1 MFNWLKDKFT
11 KKDKDGKK
19 EEEILEKELD
29 EDQEGPEEGAG
40 EGKAPLSEV
49 EEEKPAKELVEE
61 EKITIEEEV
70 SEDESI
76 TPEVSAQEPEDLFSP
91 EEVEEPEEKIEED
104 ELEDQAQEE
113 SKLGNPEEDLEEKDQ
128 EPDVPKEEMNEE
140 DLEDQAQEESELG
153 SSEKNLEEKAQEPD
167 VSEEEMNEEESEDS
181 SQEEEDLEAFQEE
194 EKLDFFQK
202 LKSGLN
208 KTRKTM
214 GRKINQVLGAY
225 VKIDDDLLED
235 LEDVLIS
242 SDLGMETTME
252 AIDRLREKIVEDE
265 IRDPQK
271 VLPALGEVLQELLD
285 ECQLDH
291 SLMTEKP
298 TVILVVGVNGV
309 GKTTTIGKLS
319 ARLKSEGKSV
329 LIGAADTFRA
339 AAIDQVKTWGQRA
352 NVDVVSHSEGADP
365 AAVTFDAVKAA
376 KARDVDVLIIDTA
389 GRLHNK
395 TNLMNE
401 LEKISRIIDREYPE
415 AHRENLLV
423 LDATTGQN
431 AISQAKTFNEVT
443 NLSGFVLTKL
453 DGTAKGGV
461 VIGLQR
467 ELKVPIKLVG
477 VGEKINDLQY
487 FDSKDFTQ
495 ALFTGEELGESE

>member
-11 KKDKDGKK
+11 KKDKDGEK

-29 EDQEGPEEGAG
+29 EDQGDPEEGAG
-40 EGKAPLSEV
+40 EETPPLSEAEEEGQEPIQEEEPAEELV
-49 EEEKPAKELVEE
+49 EEEVLEE

-76 TPEVSAQEPEDLFSP
+76 TPEVSDQ
-91 EEVEEPEEKIEED
+91 EPEEKIEEEKPED
-104 ELEDQAQEE
+104 RAQGESELGSSEE
-113 SKLGNPEEDLEEKDQ
+113 NLEEKDQ
-128 EPDVPKEEMNEE
+128 EPEISEEKIEE
-140 DLEDQAQEESELG
+140 EEVENRAQEESPAG
-153 SSEKNLEEKAQEPD
+153 P
-167 VSEEEMNEEESEDS
+167 EEESEDS

-265 IRDPQK
+265 IRDPQE

-352 NVDVVSHSEGADP
+352 HVDVVSHSEGADP

-467 ELKVPIKLVG
+467 QLKVPIKLVG

-495 ALFTGEELGESE
+495 ALFAGEELGKFE

>member
-11 KKDKDGKK
+11 KKDKDGEK

-29 EDQEGPEEGAG
+29 EDQEGPEEEVG
-40 EGKAPLSEV
+40 EDKPPLSEA
-49 EEEKPAKELVEE
+49 EEEEPAEELVEE
-61 EKITIEEEV
+61 ENITIEEEI
-70 SEDESI
+70 SQEESI
-76 TPEVSAQEPEDLFSP
+76 TSEVPDQELEDLPSP
-91 EEVEEPEEKIEED
+91 EKVEEPEGTDKEADFSEEKIEE
-104 ELEDQAQEE
+104 EKPEDRVQEE
-113 SKLGNPEEDLEEKDQ
+113 QELASSEENLEEKDQ
-128 EPDVPKEEMNEE
+128 EPEIF
-140 DLEDQAQEESELG
+140 
-153 SSEKNLEEKAQEPD
+153 EEKI
-167 VSEEEMNEEESEDS
+167 EEEEPEAS
-181 SQEEEDLEAFQEE
+181 SQEEKDLEAFQEE

-265 IRDPQK
+265 IRDPQE

-352 NVDVVSHSEGADP
+352 HVDVVSHSEGADP

-495 ALFTGEELGESE
+495 ALFAGEELGKFE

>member
-11 KKDKDGKK
+11 KKDKDGEK

-29 EDQEGPEEGAG
+29 EDQGDPEEGAG
-40 EGKAPLSEV
+40 EETPPLSEAEEEGQEPIQEEEPAEELV
-49 EEEKPAKELVEE
+49 EEEVLEE

-76 TPEVSAQEPEDLFSP
+76 TPEVSDQ
-91 EEVEEPEEKIEED
+91 EPEEKIEEEKPED
-104 ELEDQAQEE
+104 RAQGESELGSSEE
-113 SKLGNPEEDLEEKDQ
+113 NLEEKDQ
-128 EPDVPKEEMNEE
+128 EPEISEEKIEE
-140 DLEDQAQEESELG
+140 EEVENRAQEESPAG
-153 SSEKNLEEKAQEPD
+153 P
-167 VSEEEMNEEESEDS
+167 EEESEDS

-265 IRDPQK
+265 IRDPQE

-352 NVDVVSHSEGADP
+352 HVDVVSHSEGADP

-467 ELKVPIKLVG
+467 QLNVPIKLVG

-495 ALFTGEELGESE
+495 ALFAGEELGKFE

>member
-11 KKDKDGKK
+11 KKDKDGEK

-29 EDQEGPEEGAG
+29 EDQEGPEEEVG
-40 EGKAPLSEV
+40 EDKSPLSEV
-49 EEEKPAKELVEE
+49 EEEPAEELVEEEVLEE

-76 TPEVSAQEPEDLFSP
+76 TPEVSDQEPEDLSSP
-91 EEVEEPEEKIEED
+91 EEIEEPEAKDKEADFSEEKIEE
-104 ELEDQAQEE
+104 EKPEDRVQEE
-113 SKLGNPEEDLEEKDQ
+113 PPAGPEK
-128 EPDVPKEEMNEE
+128 
-140 DLEDQAQEESELG
+140 
-153 SSEKNLEEKAQEPD
+153 
-167 VSEEEMNEEESEDS
+167 ESEDS

-265 IRDPQK
+265 IRDPQE

-352 NVDVVSHSEGADP
+352 HVDVVSHSEGADP

-487 FDSKDFTQ
+487 FDSKNFTQ
-495 ALFTGEELGESE
+495 ALFAGEELGKSE

>member
-29 EDQEGPEEGAG
+29 EDQEGPEEGVG
-40 EGKAPLSEV
+40 EEKPPLSEV
-49 EEEKPAKELVEE
+49 EEELAEELVEEEVLEE

-76 TPEVSAQEPEDLFSP
+76 TPEVSDQES
-91 EEVEEPEEKIEED
+91 EEKIEE
-104 ELEDQAQEE
+104 EKPEDRAQ
-113 SKLGNPEEDLEEKDQ
+113 G
-128 EPDVPKEEMNEE
+128 
-140 DLEDQAQEESELG
+140 ESELG
-153 SSEKNLEEKAQEPD
+153 SSEENLEEKSQEPEISEEKIEEEEVENRAQEEPPAGP
-167 VSEEEMNEEESEDS
+167 EEESEDS

>member
-11 KKDKDGKK
+11 KKDKDGEK
-19 EEEILEKELD
+19 EEILEKELD
-29 EDQEGPEEGAG
+29 EDQGDPEEGVG
-40 EGKAPLSEV
+40 EEKPPLSEV
-49 EEEKPAKELVEE
+49 EEEEPAEEFVEE
-61 EKITIEEEV
+61 EVLEEEKTTIEEEV

-76 TPEVSAQEPEDLFSP
+76 TPEVSDQEPEDLSSP
-91 EEVEEPEEKIEED
+91 EEVEEPEEKIEEEKPED
-104 ELEDQAQEE
+104 RAQGESELGSSEE
-113 SKLGNPEEDLEEKDQ
+113 NLEEKDQ
-128 EPDVPKEEMNEE
+128 EPEIFEEKIEE
-140 DLEDQAQEESELG
+140 EEVENRAQEESPAG
-153 SSEKNLEEKAQEPD
+153 S
-167 VSEEEMNEEESEDS
+167 EEESEDS
-181 SQEEEDLEAFQEE
+181 SQEEDLEAFQEE

-265 IRDPQK
+265 IRDPQE

-352 NVDVVSHSEGADP
+352 HVDVVSHSEGADP

-415 AHRENLLV
+415 AHKENLLV

-495 ALFTGEELGESE
+495 ALFAGEELGKFE

>member
-11 KKDKDGKK
+11 KKDKDGEK

-29 EDQEGPEEGAG
+29 EDQGDPEEGAG
-40 EGKAPLSEV
+40 EEKAPLSEV
-49 EEEKPAKELVEE
+49 EEEEPAEELVEE
-61 EKITIEEEV
+61 EISQE
-70 SEDESI
+70 ESI
-76 TPEVSAQEPEDLFSP
+76 TSEVPNQGPEDLFSP
-91 EEVEEPEEKIEED
+91 EKVEEPEEKIKEEKQED
-104 ELEDQAQEE
+104 RAQGESELGSSEE
-113 SKLGNPEEDLEEKDQ
+113 NLEEKDQ
-128 EPDVPKEEMNEE
+128 EPEIFEEKIEE
-140 DLEDQAQEESELG
+140 EEVENRAQEESPAG
-153 SSEKNLEEKAQEPD
+153 S
-167 VSEEEMNEEESEDS
+167 EESEDF

-265 IRDPQK
+265 IRDPQE

-339 AAIDQVKTWGQRA
+339 AAIDQVRTWGQRA
-352 NVDVVSHSEGADP
+352 HVDVVSHSEGADP

-495 ALFTGEELGESE
+495 ALFAGEELGKSE

>member
-11 KKDKDGKK
+11 KKDKDGEK

-29 EDQEGPEEGAG
+29 EDQEGPEEEVG
-40 EGKAPLSEV
+40 EDKPPLSEV
-49 EEEKPAKELVEE
+49 EEEEPAEEFVEE
-61 EKITIEEEV
+61 EVLEEEV

-76 TPEVSAQEPEDLFSP
+76 TPEVSDQEPEDLFSP
-91 EEVEEPEEKIEED
+91 EEVEEPEEKAQEPDVPEEEMNEE
-104 ELEDQAQEE
+104 ELKDQAQEE
-113 SKLGNPEEDLEEKDQ
+113 FELGNPEEDLEEKDQ
-128 EPDVPKEEMNEE
+128 EPEISEEKIEVEE
-140 DLEDQAQEESELG
+140 VENRAQEEPPAG
-153 SSEKNLEEKAQEPD
+153 P
-167 VSEEEMNEEESEDS
+167 EEESEDS

-265 IRDPQK
+265 IRDPQE

-352 NVDVVSHSEGADP
+352 HVDVVSHSEGADP

-487 FDSKDFTQ
+487 FDSKNFTQ
-495 ALFTGEELGESE
+495 ALFAGEELGKSE

>member
-11 KKDKDGKK
+11 KKDKDGEK

-29 EDQEGPEEGAG
+29 EDQGDPEEGAG
-40 EGKAPLSEV
+40 EDKPPLSEV
-49 EEEKPAKELVEE
+49 EEEEPAEEEVLEE

-76 TPEVSAQEPEDLFSP
+76 TPEVSDQEPEDLSSP
-91 EEVEEPEEKIEED
+91 EKVEESEGGKDKEADFSEEKIEE
-104 ELEDQAQEE
+104 EKPEDRVQEE
-113 SKLGNPEEDLEEKDQ
+113 QELASSEENLKEKDQ
-128 EPDVPKEEMNEE
+128 EPEIFEEKIEE
-140 DLEDQAQEESELG
+140 EEVENRAQEESPAG
-153 SSEKNLEEKAQEPD
+153 PK
-167 VSEEEMNEEESEDS
+167 EESEDS

-352 NVDVVSHSEGADP
+352 HVDVVSHSEGADP

-495 ALFTGEELGESE
+495 ALFAGEELGKFE